1 MTDARFLQIH
11 WLASY
16 PGTLLNR
23 DDAGLAKRLPFGGA
37 TRARVSSQSLK
48 RHWRLVGAD
57 TLERANANRWALQN
71 LEQPM
76 GVRTK
81 LAVENRIMPR
91 ALELQ
96 PAADDMCK
104 AVASAL
110 LKSLY
115 GKNAEDSK
123 KRQTLYF
130 GEPEIEFLAK
140 LAAEGLG
147 APDAKTATEMLE
159 GKKNEKGKKVTE
171 GTLAEQRQNL
181 RALKHGAGLGAALFG
196 RMVTSDLAANT
207 DAAIHVAHAMTVHAM
222 ERDLDYMTVVDDLKS
237 REEGDDAGAAGVF
250 DMELTSGLY
259 YGYVVVDIGLLADNL
274 AGDREI
280 AARVVEHLV
289 HLIAEV
295 SPGAKKGSTAPYAW
309 AEWMLVEAGDRQ
321 PRTLAN
327 AFRDPVHLRSNRLL
341 GTTVERLGVHLTEL
355 DAAYGT
361 GEARRQMAADPE
373 ASLDGMERTSLDALA
388 GWAAGVVRAG
398 EAA

>member
-48 RHWRLVGAD
+48 RHWRLAGTD
-57 TLERANANRWALQN
+57 DHERAKDNRWALQN

-96 PAADDMCK
+96 PAADDVCK

-123 KRQTLYF
+123 KRQALYF

-159 GKKNEKGKKVTE
+159 GKKNEKGEKITE

-196 RMVTSDLAANT
+196 RMVTSDPAANT

-222 ERDLDYMTVVDDLKS
+222 ERDLDFITVVDDLKS
-237 REEGDDAGAAGVF
+237 REEGDDAGSAGMF

-280 AARVVEHLV
+280 AAKVVEHLV

-309 AEWMLVEAGDRQ
+309 AEWMLAEAGDRQ

-327 AFRDPVHLRSNRLL
+327 AFRDPVDLRSNRLL
-341 GTTVERLGVHLTEL
+341 GTTVERLGAHLTEL

-361 GEARRQMAADPE
+361 GEARRQMAVGPE
-373 ASLDGMERTSLDALA
+373 ASLNGMERTSLDALS